1 MSFVSID
8 EPSNLIVLSSNKG
21 TASTSKTAPAPVDVI
36 VENTEFD
43 PVPPTT
49 LSLSGGL
56 VEPAA
61 PAPTVIGNVVAD
73 IVRASPSPEAGLL

>member
-36 VENTEFD
+36 VGKDDWVSIFNKL
-43 PVPPTT
+43 PKVI
-49 LSLSGGL
+49 SLQ
-56 VEPAA
+56 
-61 PAPTVIGNVVAD
+61 
-73 IVRASPSPEAGLL
+73 